1 MDKKKKFK
9 KNTNEKKE
17 IKLNNKLILQQIHK
31 IMYNLSSYQ
40 WTNVTFT
47 DTFYSSIEFLNESIY
62 QNIIEAIQS
71 ILNGNF
77 SNTIEHIEYEDDFLY
92 GTYFYSLN
100 QHYNMLFIIYFK
112 PIDTDS
118 NEYIEQL
125 DFLKV
130 SNSVTD
136 LKDEI
141 NTFVDQYKDQYKGIE
156 FDRIGLLD
164 NSNILFYR
172 VKTVNNKTIKLP
184 HYSIDKR
191 SERIAVVTISGKDHR
206 NGFNL
211 SIFDLEKTLKD
222 VYYMILKSNPS

>member
-17 IKLNNKLILQQIHK
+17 IKLNNKLILQQIKK
-31 IMYNLSSYQ
+31 IIDNISSYE

-62 QNIIEAIQS
+62 QYIIEAIQS

-100 QHYNMLFIIYFK
+100 QQYNMLFIIYFK
-112 PIDTDS
+112 PTDTDS

-125 DFLKV
+125 DFIKV
-130 SNSVTD
+130 SNSLTD
-136 LKDEI
+136 LKD
-141 NTFVDQYKDQYKGIE
+141 
-156 FDRIGLLD
+156 
-164 NSNILFYR
+164 
-172 VKTVNNKTIKLP
+172 
-184 HYSIDKR
+184 
-191 SERIAVVTISGKDHR
+191 
-206 NGFNL
+206 
-211 SIFDLEKTLKD
+211 
-222 VYYMILKSNPS
+222 